1 MGWQAAGLTYRLC
14 HAAVPGCLGL
24 ALRTWWQSGHLC
36 AWMPTSTTSCPV
48 QAVAPDLASPSLH
61 TGEGGGTGRS
71 LHFAAYPFVSGPYQG
86 LGIAFDGGSGGQS
99 CSSTQRQ
106 VDSS

>member
-14 HAAVPGCLGL
+14 HAAVPGAGPAHMVAEWASLCLD
-24 ALRTWWQSGHLC
+24 ANQYHF
-36 AWMPTSTTSCPV
+36 CPV

-71 LHFAAYPFVSGPYQG
+71 LHFAVYPFVSGPYQG